1 MYVRSVEKKHME
13 QKPKSDDIAGG
24 QAIIEG
30 VMMRH
35 GDRVAAAVRNPEGEI
50 VIQERDYIALTKRY
64 KALGLMFV
72 RGSVTLIEMMIV
84 GMKCLLFSAEV
95 ALTEDEEK
103 PPAWQLALSLLVSL
117 SMTLFFFIVV
127 PAFCFTL
134 LKPYIANTIV
144 LNFIEGCIRL
154 GIFLCFLASTLLM
167 EDMRRVFMYH
177 GAEHKT
183 VFAWEDGKDLT
194 VENIRP
200 YSTRHPRCGTS
211 FILVVMIVS
220 ILVFSLLGRPD
231 FVHRVIYKLMLM
243 PVVAGIS
250 YEVLRY
256 TGKHQHWGWVHLL
269 SWPGLLL
276 QKITTREPTD
286 DQIEV
291 AIAAMKKVV

>member
-1 MYVRSVEKKHME
+1 MPH
-13 QKPKSDDIAGG
+13 KPHKDDIAGG

-35 GDRVAAAVRNPEGEI
+35 GDKIAAAVRKPDGEI
-50 VIQERDYIALTKRY
+50 AIQERDYIPLTKRY
-64 KALGLMFV
+64 RILGAMFV
-72 RGSVTLIEMMIV
+72 RGSVTLIEMMIL

-95 ALTEDEEK
+95 ALTEEEEK
-103 PPAWQLALSLLVSL
+103 PQSWQLGVSVLISL
-117 SMTLFFFIVV
+117 SMVLFFFIVV
-127 PAFCFTL
+127 PAFCFTVMKDYISSTIL
-134 LKPYIANTIV
+134 LNIM
-144 LNFIEGCIRL
+144 EGCIRL
-154 GIFLCFLASTLLM
+154 GIFLCFLATTLLM

-183 VFAWEDGKDLT
+183 VFAWEEGLDLT

-200 YSTRHPRCGTS
+200 FSTRHPRCGTS

-231 FVHRVIYKLMLM
+231 FIHRVIYKLMLM
-243 PVVAGIS
+243 PVIAGIS
-250 YEVLRY
+250 YEVIRF
-256 TGKHQHWGWVHLL
+256 TGKHQHWDWVHLL